1 MGAAY
6 YAVARGRLPGV
17 YSTWAECE
25 QQVKGFSGACYKKFA
40 TLPGANGTG
49 CHAGSVGHPPRWFD
63 LSACM
68 PVLHLGRGQDWLCVA
83 VTEVAQSK
91 SVR

>member
-49 CHAGSVGHPPRWFD
+49 CHAGSVGHPPHWFD
-63 LSACM
+63 SCV
-68 PVLHLGRGQDWLCVA
+68 PVLHLGRGQDSFSVA
-83 VTEVAQSK
+83 LK
-91 SVR
+91 